1 MKGVDIYENTE
12 NPLLSYEAKERSFMF
27 KYWHKKALANMDDV
41 EKGTACFGHMMHWII
56 KMLDYN
62 IAIRKESES

>member
-1 MKGVDIYENTE
+1 MKTLKILYYRMKQKGAI
-12 NPLLSYEAKERSFMF
+12 ACF

-41 EKGTACFGHMMHWII
+41 EKGAACFDHMMHWII

-62 IAIRKESES
+62 VAIRKELES

>member
-1 MKGVDIYENTE
+1 MKTLKILYYRMKQKNAH
-12 NPLLSYEAKERSFMF
+12 LCF

-56 KMLDYN
+56 KNVGL
-62 IAIRKESES
+62 

>member
-1 MKGVDIYENTE
+1 MKTLKILYYRMKQKGAIVC
-12 NPLLSYEAKERSFMF
+12 F

-62 IAIRKESES
+62 VAICKELGS